1 MHIRKQFIPPL
12 FFDFMSL
19 YMHSDLRKDL
29 FFTGRHW
36 GKQQGPESI
45 IGWGLT
51 RMSSQ
56 SSLSD
61 LVTMREGSLT
71 KLLLELCTTQVCR
84 CLYLKALVLVFIF
97 CKSFCRISELK
108 AICWFILFKG
118 HFLVSVLYWPFHCIY
133 DLKDFALQF
142 NCRRLFMELFLLP
155 SYAFKGI
162 CVYDSNC

>member
-1 MHIRKQFIPPL
+1 
-12 FFDFMSL
+12 
-19 YMHSDLRKDL
+19 
-29 FFTGRHW
+29 
-36 GKQQGPESI
+36 
-45 IGWGLT
+45 
-51 RMSSQ
+51 MSSQ

-71 KLLLELCTTQVCR
+71 KLLLGLCTTQVCR

-142 NCRRLFMELFLLP
+142 NCRRLFMELFFCQVMLSKAYVFMIQIVNSIRSFESVP
-155 SYAFKGI
+155 EI
-162 CVYDSNC
+162 